1 MKAANRDAKPGGGK
15 KKLLGM
21 GNTKVHP
28 AQRQGPEAVGGA
40 LVDKGSRDGASIS
53 SIQEDNDEEADRDS
67 E

>member
-1 MKAANRDAKPGGGK
+1 MPSLGGERRSC
-15 KKLLGM
+15 LGWA
-21 GNTKVHP
+21 T
-28 AQRQGPEAVGGA
+28 QRYIQRSGRGPRRWGGA